1 MTAAALGVDVA
12 GLRYAVRAGGD
23 GPALLLLHGF
33 TGSAAAWA
41 PHQRALRAVARTFA
55 VDLPGHGRT
64 RPPGGPGGEVRA
76 SVERTADDLAAILDR
91 LAGGRADV
99 LGYSLGAR
107 VALRMAVAHPDV
119 VRRLV
124 LESPAAGIADPAER
138 AARRA
143 ADEARAAILERD
155 GIEPF
160 VDAWERE
167 PVLAGE
173 AALPPATRAR
183 LRAAR
188 LGGDPRGLATSLRA
202 AGQGAMEPLHD
213 RLSGIGVPTLVIVGA
228 DDPARARGEAVA
240 AGIPAARLAVVPGV
254 GHAPHLEAPRAFRA
268 LVLDFISE
276 AAA

>member
-1 MTAAALGVDVA
+1 MTTTVLRVDIA

-23 GPALLLLHGF
+23 GPPLLLLHGF
-33 TGSAAAWA
+33 TGSAATWA
-41 PHQRALRAVARTFA
+41 PHQRALRAVARTLA

-64 RPPGGPGGEVRA
+64 RPPGGPGSAARA
-76 SVERTADDLAAILDR
+76 SVERTADDLAAILER

-107 VALRMAVAHPDV
+107 IALRLAVTHPDA
-119 VRRLV
+119 VRCLV
-124 LESPAAGIADPAER
+124 LESPSAGIADDAGR

-155 GIEPF
+155 GIGPF

-173 AALPPATRAR
+173 AALPPVARAR
-183 LRAAR
+183 LHAAR
-188 LGGDPRGLATSLRA
+188 LRGDPGGLATSLRA
-202 AGQGAMEPLHD
+202 AGQGAMEPFHD
-213 RLSGIGVPTLVIVGA
+213 RLAGIGAPTLVIVGA
-228 DDPARARGEAVA
+228 ADPARARSEAVA
-240 AGIPAARLAVVPGV
+240 AGIHAARLAVVPGS